1 MSDLI
6 DRLKQRKVTKRSA
19 KVSLEGRVLYL
30 VDDADAIQR
39 QLQGEDLSP
48 QHGLDYRDNIS
59 TDEMTPAYVCYYH
72 DETLGEFPYVGYSA
86 GGEFPFTRNSVKE
99 GGFAASSERVPVR
112 GVGHSSL
119 SLLGPLP
126 YGIIVVRDPTTVCSI
141 VVEEPDSIP
150 FTVLV

>member
-99 GGFAASSERVPVR
+99 GGFAASVSGKRRGKGSSREASPYAELVP
-112 GVGHSSL
+112 GFISSL
-119 SLLGPLP
+119 QK
-126 YGIIVVRDPTTVCSI
+126 T
-141 VVEEPDSIP
+141 
-150 FTVLV
+150 